1 MAEKRF
7 RSVAELRELRKSRVD
22 EDEITVSAGLEHER
36 GGSHGGSGD
45 GSQVAGSA
53 APSKV
58 ARKAKK
64 VGEDGQPAKKVSRK
78 AGSAAD
84 TTATET
90 PTNINARRCRSFLS
104 GISLALN
111 YYINYVEFY
120 TQIGFS
126 VFEHVSSLYSIG
138 NDFSL
143 VERQAVIYCSLGV
156 LLYSMQF

>member
-90 PTNINARRCRSFLS
+90 PTMAGEMLIRKAGNHLKCAVC
-104 GISLALN
+104 
-111 YYINYVEFY
+111 
-120 TQIGFS
+120 S
-126 VFEHVSSLYSIG
+126 VKAADAQPQY
-138 NDFSL
+138 
-143 VERQAVIYCSLGV
+143 
-156 LLYSMQF
+156 